1 MSMSMER
8 MVVAV
13 SVATVWTNPQSSRS
27 LDAPAL
33 QQPAAIRSWL
43 ENMALEDRLDLY
55 SSNRIQTQAVYGTSV
70 LAVEE
75 QGDWVKVLI
84 PQQGTRKEAGGY
96 PGWIPRCQLVS
107 ESTELASSKRAEVI
121 TNTAWLYLT
130 PAEPLIELSF
140 LSSLPV
146 LEAADPWIK
155 VHIPGAEGIG
165 YVKAEEVRLINGFLS
180 PKPGSG
186 HVGQFI
192 LDRAMQFLD
201 LPYLWGGMSAF
212 GYDCSGFAHSMHRYA
227 GISIPRDASDQV
239 HYGTSIEKDRLEP
252 GDLLF
257 FAYEEGKGAVHHVGI
272 YAGGGRMIHS
282 PETIKSIEVVEL
294 SSYKL
299 IKEHCMS
306 RRYWE

>member
-1 MSMSMER
+1 MSMKR

-13 SVATVWTNPQSSRS
+13 SVATVWTNPQSPRPM
-27 LDAPAL
+27 DAPAL
-33 QQPAAIRSWL
+33 QQPSAIRSWL
-43 ENMALEDRLDLY
+43 ETMTLDDRLDLY
-55 SSNRIQTQAVYGTSV
+55 RGNRVQTQAVYGTPV
-70 LAVEE
+70 LVVEE
-75 QGDWVKVLI
+75 QEDWVKVLI
-84 PQQGTRKEAGGY
+84 PQQGTRRDAGGY

-107 ESTELASSKRAEVI
+107 ETPELASQRRAEVI
-121 TNTAWLYLT
+121 MSTTWLYLT
-130 PAEPLIELSF
+130 PSEPLIELSF

-146 LEAADPWIK
+146 IEVADSWVM
-155 VHIPGAEGIG
+155 VHIPGADGIG
-165 YVKAEEVRLINGFLS
+165 YLKAEDVRLINGSMAPL
-180 PKPGSG
+180 PTEG
-186 HVGQFI
+186 HIGQMI
-192 LDRAMQFLD
+192 LDRAMQFVD
-201 LPYLWGGMSAF
+201 LPYLWGGVSAF

-239 HYGTSIEKDRLEP
+239 NYGTSIEKEELEP

-272 YAGGGRMIHS
+272 YAGDGRMIHS